1 MAKKELLP
9 KEHEVE
15 SLTLVKVETD
25 YRNKL
30 VKYFYNLRVS
40 DIAEELII
48 ESEDKIEDVV
58 GKKFSYKLDKNSND
72 IIDFEFE

>member
-1 MAKKELLP
+1 MAKKELLQ

-15 SLTLVKVETD
+15 SVTLVKVETD

-58 GKKFSYKLDKNSND
+58 GKKFNYKLDKNSND